1 MIKWVTV
8 ALITTLLII
17 AGVES
22 NPGPT
27 ENVEKTMAGLDSKL
41 NKITEILGKHAE
53 ETKMKL
59 EVMDAKWSGIHKE
72 IEEMK
77 MDITKLKEKINE
89 QRWMEKNHRN
99 HNIIVYGMNE
109 NMNENRWDVCCA
121 VQELMA
127 RELQLNIS
135 DMSIDDCYRIGKSK
149 NRRPILVKF
158 TSKLTRDSVLERSKL
173 LKGTG
178 IFLEKDYEK
187 SVRETR
193 KQLIPFM
200 KEARGKGR
208 HAVMRGDKLIVEGRE
223 LDLNFCIRN
232 LGEHR
237 REDPGEQPG
246 RERGELSTQAE
257 TGQCNNIERRSTHAG
272 GDVSGRILQVSAG
285 SSNTRTS
292 REREQGSQERQVI
305 KERTDRLLL
314 TRERQRSRSNSG
326 GKAGSCR
333 GRQLDNQSDFFITG
347 GASQNRIMRN
357 KGAEPNFYNLRNWVT
372 RTQ

>member
-1 MIKWVTV
+1 
-8 ALITTLLII
+8 
-17 AGVES
+17 
-22 NPGPT
+22 
-27 ENVEKTMAGLDSKL
+27 
-41 NKITEILGKHAE
+41 
-53 ETKMKL
+53 
-59 EVMDAKWSGIHKE
+59 
-72 IEEMK
+72 
-77 MDITKLKEKINE
+77 
-89 QRWMEKNHRN
+89 
-99 HNIIVYGMNE
+99 
-109 NMNENRWDVCCA
+109 
-121 VQELMA
+121 MA

-208 HAVMRGDKLIVEGRE
+208 QAMLRGDKLIVEGKE
-223 LDLNFCIRN
+223 WDLNFCKRN
-232 LGEHR
+232 WGEHR
-237 REDPGEQPG
+237 REDPAEQPG
-246 RERGELSTQAE
+246 REKGELSTLAE
-257 TGQCNNIERRSTHAG
+257 TGQWNNIESRSTHAG

-285 SSNTRTS
+285 STNTRKC
-292 REREQGSQERQVI
+292 REREQRSQERHVI
-305 KERTDRLLL
+305 KERTDRRLL

-326 GKAGSCR
+326 GNAGSCR
-333 GRQLDNQSDFFITG
+333 GRQLDSQSEFLGTE
-347 GASQNRIMRN
+347 GASQNRITRN
-357 KGAEPNFYNLRNWVT
+357 KGAEFNFYNLRNWVT